1 MHILVCERKYLQEE
15 LGLFC
20 PARVQV
26 NQEEVCSGS
35 VGGKV
40 IAEPFRH
47 GTHWT
52 KREMSI
58 IHMLRW

>member
-1 MHILVCERKYLQEE
+1 MHILVCERRYLQEE

-40 IAEPFRH
+40 IAEPFHH

-52 KREMSI
+52 
-58 IHMLRW
+58 